1 MKSKRGKSLQESK
14 SSLLGNLLSPLG
26 KHDIQA
32 LEHNPYIIIG
42 TTSKA
47 EFHTKSK

>member
-1 MKSKRGKSLQESK
+1 MKSESGKPLHESK

-32 LEHNPYIIIG
+32 LEHNPDVIIG
-42 TTSKA
+42 TASKA
-47 EFHTKSK
+47 KFDTKSK